1 VFFTYIQT
9 VNQVVARLLGEEA
22 PPAERRMLRDLQIE
36 DLQRDAK
43 RRDQGTAEAAVR
55 RLEHAYATLS
65 FYTPRTLLAAA
76 RPERAL
82 LSLALAERIRPGTPR
97 VAIFRARAFVQLE
110 RDDDALSALEEAV
123 RRGLAPAVIGNDPSF
138 ARLVD
143 SPRYQAIVR

>member
-1 VFFTYIQT
+1 
-9 VNQVVARLLGEEA
+9 
-22 PPAERRMLRDLQIE
+22 
-36 DLQRDAK
+36 
-43 RRDQGTAEAAVR
+43 
-55 RLEHAYATLS
+55 
-65 FYTPRTLLAAA
+65 
-76 RPERAL
+76 
-82 LSLALAERIRPGTPR
+82 